1 MLFGLSID
9 MFMMLFYM
17 TASITVLPFMTA
29 VFSPVFVFV
38 EMKAQQIT
46 FLKVIFF
53 KIIRYLFLL
62 YHEAKRQSTE
72 IQI

>member
-17 TASITVLPFMTA
+17 TASITVSSFMTA
-29 VFSPVFVFV
+29 VFSPFFVFV

-62 YHEAKRQSTE
+62 YHEAKRKSTE

>member
-29 VFSPVFVFV
+29 VFSPVFCF
-38 EMKAQQIT
+38 
-46 FLKVIFF
+46 
-53 KIIRYLFLL
+53 Y
-62 YHEAKRQSTE
+62 
-72 IQI
+72 